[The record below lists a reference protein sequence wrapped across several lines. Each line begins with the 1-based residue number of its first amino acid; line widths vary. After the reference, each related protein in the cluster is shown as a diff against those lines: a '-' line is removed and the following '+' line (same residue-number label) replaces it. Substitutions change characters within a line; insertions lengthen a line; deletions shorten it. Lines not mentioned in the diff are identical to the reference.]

1 MKELLNRFIRSLTI
15 FTALMATAGFVV
27 SFFAPG
33 LITQYWPLI
42 LMLVAGI
49 TLIIVALLFNA
60 SEKKFSK
67 FSNTF
72 MVSGMLKI
80 LLLLVIIVAYSFTNP
95 GDAISFS
102 ITLLI
107 YYISYLALE
116 IYWLLKLQRL
126 DSDKE
131 STDGNNPENE

>member
-15 FTALMATAGFVV
+15 FTALMATSGFVI
-27 SFFAPG
+27 SFFAPR

-60 SEKKFSK
+60 SEKKFSR

-107 YYISYLALE
+107 YYLLYLALE

-131 STDGNNPENE
+131 NTDSNDIEND